1 MSLSMVRV
9 MYKLVCFVLLA
20 GTLLSTT
27 ACGSA
32 EPASS
37 SSQDAASPGELARRA
52 MEERG
57 FSLPEAAPKHEVQR
71 YVFTEPLMG
80 TTFRITMYTRDRE
93 LARAA
98 ADSAF
103 AKAHELNGLLSDY
116 DAQSELSRL
125 SATAGSGERVP
136 VGTELL
142 ELLEKA
148 ALVWEQSDG
157 AFDITAGPYVRLWRS
172 LRRQTGA
179 RLPEQVVLDSL
190 AERVG
195 QHHVVL
201 SDGYAELLRPGMQ
214 LDPGGIGKGFTAER
228 MMQVLLLF
236 GVESALV
243 DAGGDLMASNAPPGE
258 PGWPIQL
265 TAHKEDGRPVP
276 RMLWLEN
283 SALATSGDLFQY
295 TVIDGQRYSHII
307 DPKTGLGLTEGRTVT
322 VIGVNGALVDA
333 YSTAL
338 SVMPVDQ
345 ALALVNS
352 LDFYEAYIEID
363 TPSGVKLYESEGF
376 SRLLDTQ

>member
-1 MSLSMVRV
+1 MVNVMVRIV
-9 MYKLVCFVLLA
+9 ACVLLA
-20 GTLLSTT
+20 GMLLSTT
-27 ACGSA
+27 ACRSA
-32 EPASS
+32 APATST
-37 SSQDAASPGELARRA
+37 SQDSPSPGDLARQA
-52 MEERG
+52 MEARG
-57 FSLPEAAPKHEVQR
+57 FSLPEAAPKGEVQR
-71 YVFTEPLMG
+71 HVFTEPLMG
-80 TTFRITMYTRDRE
+80 TTFRITMYTHDRE
-93 LARAA
+93 LARTA

-103 AKAHELNGLLSDY
+103 ARAHELNGLLSDY

-136 VGTELL
+136 IGTELW

-179 RLPEQVVLDSL
+179 RLPEQAVLDSL

-195 QHHVVL
+195 QPHLVL
-201 SDGYAELLRPGMQ
+201 SDGHAELLRSGMQ
-214 LDPGGIGKGFTAER
+214 LDPGGIGKGFTADR
-228 MMQVLLLF
+228 MMQVLRSF

-243 DAGGDLMASNAPPGE
+243 DAGGDLVASDPPPGE
-258 PGWPIQL
+258 QGWPVQL
-265 TAHKEDGRPVP
+265 TAHEEDGRPVP
-276 RMLWLEN
+276 RMLWLRN

-322 VIGVNGALVDA
+322 VIGGNGALVDA

-338 SVMPVDQ
+338 SVMPVPE
-345 ALALVNS
+345 ALTLVNR
-352 LDFYEAYIEID
+352 LCHYEAYIEID
-363 TPSGVKLYESEGF
+363 TPSGVKLLASEGF
-376 SRLLDTQ
+376 MWLLRTD